1 MDHCLIAD
9 PLPVS
14 AGPLTLIDPDYRLL
28 VRFEAAMLRAKDDQA
43 AGPLISRALDGFLG
57 EGWQADYSVQEAFD
71 GLLWFYRGGRE
82 PPDASGSATRPELA
96 FDYIL
101 DGPQI
106 AAAFQSAYGLDLTS
120 PDTQLH
126 WWRFQALLQGLP
138 PDCPFCKII
147 EWRTADLTGM
157 KGKQLA
163 FYQSMK
169 TKFALPADLGGEKR
183 VYASKADWDA
193 AFIARLKRSAARK

>member
-9 PLPVS
+9 PLP
-14 AGPLTLIDPDYRLL
+14 AEALGRPIRTDYRAF
-28 VRFEAAMLRAKDDQA
+28 VRFEAAMLRAKDDRA
-43 AGPLISRALDGFLG
+43 AGPLIQKALRDTGLPAGSQTERSF
-57 EGWQADYSVQEAFD
+57 EA
-71 GLLWFYRGGRE
+71 LLWFYRGGRAE
-82 PPDASGSATRPELA
+82 PEAPRSGVRPELA
-96 FDYIL
+96 SDYII
-101 DGPQI
+101 DGPLI
-106 AAAFQSAYGLDLTS
+106 AAAFQAAYGLDLTS

-138 PDCPFCKII
+138 DECRFCRVVG
-147 EWRTADLTGM
+147 WRTADLTGM
-157 KGKQLA
+157 KGKKLA

>member
-9 PLPVS
+9 PLP
-14 AGPLTLIDPDYRLL
+14 AEALGRPIRTDYRAF

-82 PPDASGSATRPELA
+82 PPDASGSAPRPELA
-96 FDYIL
+96 SDYII
-101 DGPQI
+101 DGPLI
-106 AAAFQSAYGLDLTS
+106 AAAFQAAYGLDLTA
-120 PDTQLH
+120 PATTLH

>member
-9 PLPVS
+9 PLP
-14 AGPLTLIDPDYRLL
+14 AEALGRPIRTDYRAF

-43 AGPLISRALDGFLG
+43 AGPLISHALDGFLG
-57 EGWQADYSVQEAFD
+57 EGWQADYSVQEAFEA
-71 GLLWFYRGGRE
+71 LLWFYRGGRAE
-82 PPDASGSATRPELA
+82 PEAPCSGVRPELA
-96 FDYIL
+96 SDYII
-101 DGPQI
+101 DGPLI
-106 AAAFQSAYGLDLTS
+106 AAAFQAAYGLDLTS

-138 PDCPFCKII
+138 DECRFCRVVG
-147 EWRTADLTGM
+147 WRTADLTGM